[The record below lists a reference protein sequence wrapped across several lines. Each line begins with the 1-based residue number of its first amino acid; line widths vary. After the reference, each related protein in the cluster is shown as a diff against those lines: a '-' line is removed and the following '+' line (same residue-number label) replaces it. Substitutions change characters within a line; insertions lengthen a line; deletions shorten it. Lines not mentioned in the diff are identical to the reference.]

1 MNMIELYINT
11 RCPYCQKVLKAA
23 DQFGLKDGEDFKTV
37 DATTGTPGREV
48 VLRVGG
54 KGMVP
59 FLIDGKT
66 SMYESDDIVTYL
78 KTFQKS

>member
-1 MNMIELYINT
+1 MIELYLNS
-11 RCPYCQKVLKAA
+11 RCPFCQKVLKAA
-23 DQFGLKDGEDFKTV
+23 AEFELEDGKDFTV
-37 DATTGTPGREV
+37 IDAEVGTPGRDV

-59 FLIDGKT
+59 FMIDGDT

-78 KTFQKS
+78 RQIQKS